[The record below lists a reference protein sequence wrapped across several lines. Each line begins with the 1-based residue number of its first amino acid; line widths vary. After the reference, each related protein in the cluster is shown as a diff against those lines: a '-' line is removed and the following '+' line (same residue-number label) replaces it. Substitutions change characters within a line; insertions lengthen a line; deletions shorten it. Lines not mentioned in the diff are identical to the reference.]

1 MHHWNY
7 WNGDHS
13 NKPSSVITLCDTCN
27 DSKNHKKDSGF
38 LWGWEPKVTK
48 SYKDAAFMGIMRWS
62 FYNKLKEIYP
72 NVKMTYG
79 YITKNTR
86 IENNLPKK
94 HYIDARCISGNP
106 TVKPL
111 GIVYYQKKVRC
122 HNRQI
127 HKCNIL
133 KGGIRKRN
141 QAPYLVKEFRL
152 FDKVKYQNKEYF
164 IFGRRNS
171 GFFDIRTLSGEKV
184 NKGSISYKKI
194 KTNRKSKTLFS
205 RKEGGIPPRLIEV
218 GVSCLFFDE

>member
-86 IENNLPKK
+86 IENNLPK
-94 HYIDARCISGNP
+94 
-106 TVKPL
+106 
-111 GIVYYQKKVRC
+111 
-122 HNRQI
+122 
-127 HKCNIL
+127 
-133 KGGIRKRN
+133 
-141 QAPYLVKEFRL
+141 
-152 FDKVKYQNKEYF
+152 
-164 IFGRRNS
+164 
-171 GFFDIRTLSGEKV
+171 
-184 NKGSISYKKI
+184 SII
-194 KTNRKSKTLFS
+194 
-205 RKEGGIPPRLIEV
+205 
-218 GVSCLFFDE
+218 